1 MNSDKDIELVN
12 LCQSGDITAFD
23 SLVRRHQDRIYRLV
37 YKMLGGAYE
46 SDDVAQDVFLKAY
59 KSIKD
64 FRCQSSFST
73 WLTQI
78 TVNQCINH
86 LKNRDRFKFLS
97 FGLSSKRRSV
107 EPQMM
112 VERNEKRERVYQAV
126 NSLPI
131 KQKTVIILHYFENY
145 NCEEMA
151 KVLKCSVGTVKSRLY
166 YARMELK
173 EKLKSFLEDGEWTE
187 NNIIAGDV

>member
-1 MNSDKDIELVN
+1 MNSDKDIELVK
-12 LCQSGDITAFD
+12 LCQSGDVTAFD
-23 SLVRRHQDRIYRLV
+23 GLVRRHQDRIYRLV
-37 YKMLGGAYE
+37 YKMLGGVYE
-46 SDDVAQDVFLKAY
+46 ADDVAQDVFLKAY

-78 TVNQCINH
+78 AINQCINH
-86 LKNRDRFKFLS
+86 LKNRNRFKFLS

-107 EPQMM
+107 EPQI
-112 VERNEKRERVYQAV
+112 VAECNEKREKVYQVV

-145 NCEEMA
+145 NCEEIA
-151 KVLKCSVGTVKSRLY
+151 EVLKCSIGTVKSRLY

-173 EKLKSFLEDGEWTE
+173 EKLKPFLDDSEWAE
-187 NNIIAGDV
+187 NSSEVSV

>member
-1 MNSDKDIELVN
+1 MNSDKDIELVK
-12 LCQSGDITAFD
+12 LCQSGDVTAFD
-23 SLVRRHQDRIYRLV
+23 GLVRRHQDRIFRLV
-37 YKMLGGAYE
+37 CKMLDGTSE
-46 SDDVAQDVFLKAY
+46 SDDVAQDIFLKAY

-78 TVNQCINH
+78 TINQCINH
-86 LKNRDRFKFLS
+86 LKNRDRFRFLS
-97 FGLSSKRRSV
+97 FGLSSKRCSV
-107 EPQMM
+107 EPQTAA
-112 VERNEKRERVYQAV
+112 ERNEKRERVHQAV

-145 NCEEMA
+145 SCEEIA
-151 KVLKCSVGTVKSRLY
+151 AVLKCSVGTVKSRLY

-173 EKLKSFLEDGEWTE
+173 EKLKPFLDDSEWAE
-187 NNIIAGDV
+187 NSSEVSI

>member
-1 MNSDKDIELVN
+1 MNSDKDIELVK
-12 LCQSGDITAFD
+12 LCQSGDVTAFD
-23 SLVRRHQDRIYRLV
+23 GLVRRHQDRIYRLV

-46 SDDVAQDVFLKAY
+46 ADDVSQDVFLKAY
-59 KSIKD
+59 RSIKD
-64 FRCQSSFST
+64 FRSQSSFST

-78 TVNQCINH
+78 TINQCINH
-86 LKNRDRFKFLS
+86 LKNRNRFKFLS

-107 EPQMM
+107 EPQI
-112 VERNEKRERVYQAV
+112 VAERNEKHEKVYQVV

-145 NCEEMA
+145 SCEEIA
-151 KVLKCSVGTVKSRLY
+151 EVLKCSIGTVKSRLY

-173 EKLKSFLEDGEWTE
+173 EKLKPFLDDSEWAE
-187 NNIIAGDV
+187 NSSEVSI

>member
-1 MNSDKDIELVN
+1 MNSDKDIELVK
-12 LCQSGDITAFD
+12 LCQSGDVTAFD
-23 SLVRRHQDRIYRLV
+23 GLVRRHQDRIYRLV

-46 SDDVAQDVFLKAY
+46 ADDVSQDVFLKAY
-59 KSIKD
+59 RSIKD

-78 TVNQCINH
+78 TINQCINH
-86 LKNRDRFKFLS
+86 LKNRNRFKFLS

-107 EPQMM
+107 EPQI
-112 VERNEKRERVYQAV
+112 VAERNEKREKVYQVV

-145 NCEEMA
+145 SCEEIA
-151 KVLKCSVGTVKSRLY
+151 EVLKCSIGTVKSRLY

-173 EKLKSFLEDGEWTE
+173 EKLKPFLDDSEWAE
-187 NNIIAGDV
+187 NSSEVSI

>member
-1 MNSDKDIELVN
+1 MNSDKDIELVK
-12 LCQSGDITAFD
+12 LCQSGDVTAFD
-23 SLVRRHQDRIYRLV
+23 GLVRRHQDRIYRLV

-46 SDDVAQDVFLKAY
+46 ADDVSQDVFLKAY
-59 KSIKD
+59 RSIKD

-78 TVNQCINH
+78 TINQCINH
-86 LKNRDRFKFLS
+86 LKNRNRFKFLS

-107 EPQMM
+107 EPQI
-112 VERNEKRERVYQAV
+112 VAERNEKREKVYQVV

-145 NCEEMA
+145 SCEEIA
-151 KVLKCSVGTVKSRLY
+151 EVLKCSIGTVKSRLY

-173 EKLKSFLEDGEWTE
+173 EKLKPFLDNSEWAE
-187 NNIIAGDV
+187 NSSEVSI